1 MTLPWSTW
9 NIIMNKPFLKWAGSK
24 RKIITN
30 VRDSIGVISNKGRLI
45 EPFVGSGTVF
55 MNVKAVSYILSDS
68 NMDLINLFNIIKE
81 DPTNLISYC
90 KEDLFIPSNNNEEVY
105 YQLRK
110 QFNSTTDKFL
120 RAALFLYLN
129 RHGFNGLCRYNKSG
143 EFNVPFGKYKTNYFP
158 ESEILF
164 CVERL
169 QRCTFLRQDF
179 RDTMKLAR
187 KNDVVYMDPPYAP
200 ISKTSSFTG
209 YTDDG
214 FGPQDQID
222 LAELA
227 KTSNA
232 KVVISNNLTEFT
244 EELYKDADSIIE
256 LNVQKS
262 VGSRKDSRGRTKE
275 VMVIYNNSN

>member
-1 MTLPWSTW
+1 ML
-9 NIIMNKPFLKWAGSK
+9 NKPFLKWAGSK
-24 RKIITN
+24 RKIISN
-30 VRDSIGVISNKGRLI
+30 VRDCIGVISNKGRLI

-55 MNVKAVSYILSDS
+55 MNVKAESYILSDL

-90 KEDLFIPSNNNEEVY
+90 REELFVPSNNNEDTY
-105 YQLRK
+105 YKLRV
-110 QFNSTTDKFL
+110 QFNDTKDNFI

-129 RHGFNGLCRYNKSG
+129 RHGFNGLCRYNRLGK
-143 EFNVPFGKYKTNYFP
+143 FNVPFGKYKTNYFP
-158 ESEILF
+158 EPEILF
-164 CVERL
+164 CVDRL
-169 QRCTFLRQDF
+169 QRCEFFHQDF
-179 RDTMKLAR
+179 RKTFDLAEQH
-187 KNDVVYMDPPYAP
+187 DVIYCDPPYAP
-200 ISKTSSFTG
+200 ISKTSAFTS

-214 FGPQDQID
+214 FGLQDQID

-227 KTSNA
+227 KTSKA

-244 EELYKDADSIIE
+244 EELYEDADSIIE